1 MLSMLKTMLCCLA
14 TFLLSG
20 NDFSNNSKRLEIL
33 FLGHTSTHHNSEQLA
48 DIMSKEYFKVGI
60 NITYTNNPN
69 DLNENMLKGF
79 DGLIL
84 YANYDSISAFQE
96 KALLNFVQEGKGFI
110 PIHCASW
117 CFRNSAEV
125 VELIGGQFLR
135 HGNDSF
141 PAIITNKTHP
151 VMNGIED
158 GFITKDETYIH
169 DKLSSM
175 IEVLTQRKEGD
186 RLEPYT
192 WVRNYGKGRVFYTAY
207 GHDENTFGNQQF
219 LNLVKNGILW
229 AVGQQAAADLSA
241 FTLADPSYSDA
252 IIPNY
257 EKRNPAPRLQEPLTP
272 TASMS
277 QIQVPVGFE
286 LKLFASEPDIMNPIY
301 MNWDERGRLWVI
313 ETVDYPNTV
322 KDNKEQGDDR
332 IRILEDTDGDGKADK
347 FTLFADKLNIPTSF
361 TFSNGG
367 IVVAQ
372 APYFLFL
379 KDTNGDDRCDV
390 KDTTMTGWGISD
402 THAGPS
408 NLRYGLDNNIWG
420 TVGYA
425 GFLGKVGKDSLSF
438 RMGIYNFKPATKK
451 VSQFEFLGGTSN
463 NTWGLGFSEEF
474 DVFASTANNTHSVF
488 FGIPKRILNKVNK
501 EDPGTKK
508 IDSHYP
514 MHVVTKNLRQVDVFG
529 GFTAAAGQSLYTAR
543 QYPSAYWN
551 KTAFVCEPTGR
562 LIHKIQ
568 LERDGSG
575 FRETGD
581 GWNMFASA
589 DEWCAPI
596 QAEVGPDGNIW
607 VTDWYDFIIQ
617 HNPTPPGF
625 ENGKGNAHI
634 NPLRDHERGRI
645 YRIVYKNSAP
655 ASTISLN
662 KNDKAGLIA
671 ALSNNNMFWRTT
683 AQRLLVESKDISIA
697 PQLYQ
702 LIRNEKLDET
712 GINAPAIHALWT
724 LHGLGL
730 LNGNNSEA
738 LMVAKKALT
747 HASAGVRR
755 AAVAVLKNNSGALPA
770 FQKATIFEDK
780 DLRVRLAAV
789 IAIADMKPSAE
800 GQAILATMK
809 KNKTNKEDYW
819 INKALDA
826 AIGIQK
832 AAPKNTGISN
842 RTPADQV
849 ITIGVIKDQMK
860 YSKQQFTVKA
870 GTIVRITLS
879 NTDFMQHNMLILQP
893 GSKEKV
899 GAEADKLAKEKNGT
913 ELQYIPKIPEVLFSM
928 PLVTPQKSFTIT
940 FKVPDKTG
948 DYPYICTFPGHWRI
962 MNGIMKVVSK

>member
-1 MLSMLKTMLCCLA
+1 MA
-14 TFLLSG
+14 AFLLTA
-20 NDFSNNSKRLEIL
+20 NEFSTNPKRLEIL
-33 FLGHTSTHHNSEQLA
+33 FLGHNSTHHNSGQLA
-48 DIMSKEYFKVGI
+48 DIMSKEYFKTGI
-60 NITYTNNPN
+60 NITYTTNPE
-69 DLNENMLKGF
+69 DLNENTLKEY

-84 YANYDSISAFQE
+84 YANYDSITAPQE
-96 KALLNFVQEGKGFI
+96 KALLDFVQGGKGFL

-117 CFRNSAEV
+117 CFRNSAAV
-125 VELIGGQFLR
+125 VEMTGGQFLR
-135 HGNDSF
+135 HSYDSF
-141 PAIITNKTHP
+141 PAIITNKEHP
-151 VMNGIED
+151 VMKGITD
-158 GFITKDETYIH
+158 GFFTKDETYIH
-169 DKLSSM
+169 DKLSSK
-175 IEVLTQRKEGD
+175 IEVLSERQEGG
-186 RLEPYT
+186 RREPYT

-229 AVGQQAAADLSA
+229 AVGEQAAADLAA
-241 FTLADPSYSDA
+241 FTLAAPSYSDA
-252 IIPNY
+252 NIPNY
-257 EKRNPAPRLQEPLTP
+257 EKRNPAPRLQEPLSP
-272 TASMS
+272 AASMS

-286 LKLFASEPDIMNPIY
+286 LKLFASEPDIINPIY

-322 KDNKEQGDDR
+322 KEDKEQGDDR

-379 KDTNGDDRCDV
+379 KDINEDDRCDV
-390 KDTTMTGWGISD
+390 KDTIMTGWGISD

-425 GFLGKVGKDSLSF
+425 GFSGKVGKQALNF
-438 RMGIYNFKPATKK
+438 KMGLYNFKPATKK
-451 VSQFEFLGGTSN
+451 VNQFEFLGGTSN

-501 EDPGTKK
+501 DDPGTEK

-529 GFTAAAGQSLYTAR
+529 GFTAAAGHSMYTAR
-543 QYPSAYWN
+543 QYPSSFWN

-562 LIHKIQ
+562 LIHKVQ
-568 LERDGSG
+568 LEQDGAG

-581 GWNMFASA
+581 GWNVFASA

-607 VTDWYDFIIQ
+607 ITDWYDFIIQ
-617 HNPTPPGF
+617 HNPTPQGF

-645 YRIVYKNSAP
+645 YRLVYKNSIP
-655 ASTISLN
+655 EKSITLN
-662 KNDKAGLIA
+662 KTDKPGLIA

-683 AQRLLVESKDISIA
+683 AQRLLVESKDASIA
-697 PQLYQ
+697 PQLFK
-702 LIRNEKLDET
+702 LIRNVEQDEA

-730 LNGNNSEA
+730 LNGINKEA
-738 LMVAKKALT
+738 LSVAKNALQ
-747 HASAGVRR
+747 HPSAGVRR
-755 AAVAVLKNNSGALPA
+755 AAVAVLKNSPGALPA
-770 FQKATIFEDK
+770 YQKATIFEDK

-789 IAIADMKPSAE
+789 IAIADIKPSAE
-800 GQAILATMK
+800 GQAVLAFMK
-809 KNKTNKEDYW
+809 KDKKNIDDRW
-819 INKALDA
+819 IKKALDA
-826 AIGIQK
+826 ATGIQK
-832 AAPKNTGISN
+832 TVPKNTGINNS
-842 RTPADQV
+842 TPADQV
-849 ITIGVIKDQMK
+849 ITIGVIRDQMK
-860 YSKQQFTVKA
+860 YNKQQFTVKA
-870 GTIVRITLS
+870 GTIVRITFS
-879 NTDFMQHNMLILQP
+879 NTDFMQHNLLILQP

-899 GAEADKLAKEKNGT
+899 GAAADKMAVEKNGAA
-913 ELQYIPKIPEVLFSM
+913 LQYIPKMPEVLFSM
-928 PLVTPQKSFTIT
+928 PLVNPQKRYSIT
-940 FKVPDKTG
+940 FKVPQRTG
-948 DYPYICTFPGHWRI
+948 NYPYVCTFPGHWRI
-962 MNGIMKVVSK
+962 MNGTMKVVSK